1 MEEYQGS
8 VDHIIF
14 RNAENGYT
22 VAVFKTKQDE
32 TEVERTIVGTF
43 LRLEEGDAL
52 EIQGIEKEHPVYGLQ
67 LEVKE
72 YRPLRLEDERSILA
86 YLKSG
91 VLYGLGPKMGQR
103 VFDRFGAES
112 LNILDETPKRYLE
125 VEGIGK
131 KTLAKILLSYE
142 EKKKQRDILVGLAKY
157 ELSHS
162 LCMRIMQRYGENSL
176 RMLEQE
182 PYRLCREIKGMGFRK
197 ADEIAQKSGVA
208 PDSDQRIEEA
218 CYYLLETAENR
229 GDSYLLLE
237 DLLHQ
242 LAELLLL
249 EEGEAL
255 QEQVLQFT
263 RNGHM
268 VLDTRHE
275 EWRCYLDDVFEAEN
289 AVASMLVN
297 CLCEQSKQL
306 SSEEAGQLICDMEN
320 RKGIALADK
329 QKLAVEKA
337 LEEKILVLTG
347 GPGTGKTTVLSF
359 IISCFEQ
366 LEQKVL
372 LSAPTGRAA
381 KKMSDATGKPAKTIH
396 RLLEVGV
403 EDNDDRSYFH
413 KNEEEPL
420 EADVVIIDEMSMV
433 DLFLFQALLKAMPKG
448 CRLILVGDADQLP
461 SVGLGTVLWDVLAS
475 DLFPSVCLDKI
486 FRQAQQSDIIKNAHH
501 INKGEALEPGSGDS
515 DFFFM
520 QRKNRDGLTDT
531 LLDLISTRLPGYY
544 HVDPKEIQVLV
555 PMRKGDLGSR
565 ELNKRLQA
573 VLNPKSPV
581 KSELALTNRVFRE
594 GDKVMQISN
603 NYQKKFIGPNFETGE
618 GVYNGDTGVIEQI
631 DIVAKE
637 LSVLFD
643 DGRSCKYDFDEMD
656 NLEHCYAMTVH
667 KSQGSEFPVV
677 ILPVLAVPPI
687 MQNRNILYTAVTR
700 AKQVLVLIGDPYYVD
715 KMIQGVN
722 KGQRRSGLRDK
733 LQLGKEAL
741 LEESDR

>member
-677 ILPVLAVPPI
+677 ILPLLAVPPI